1 MFQRIRKTI
10 RDTLQDSEFES
21 IEYQNK
27 RQKIKLDKKI
37 ILIIIV
43 STVSLVFIE
52 YIGKNPGY
60 TLLVDFFR
68 VLHLPSFS
76 NYLLQTMEKNGNIQ
90 LNQLTFWV
98 LIIFIYYLLIPIGV
112 IKFIFRE
119 KLSSFGLRIGNIKK
133 DYGIYLIMLIIMLP
147 IIYFMSKTQ
156 SFQLRYPFYNLQEG
170 EKLFPSFC
178 IWQTLYFIQLI
189 GVEFF
194 FRGFLLH
201 GTKHRFGF
209 YSIFFMVVPYCMIH
223 FGKPMAETI
232 SAIVAGIALG
242 ILSLKSKSIVPGIL
256 IHYSVAII
264 MDFLALYHKGYFN

>member
-1 MFQRIRKTI
+1 
-10 RDTLQDSEFES
+10 
-21 IEYQNK
+21 
-27 RQKIKLDKKI
+27 
-37 ILIIIV
+37 
-43 STVSLVFIE
+43 
-52 YIGKNPGY
+52 
-60 TLLVDFFR
+60 
-68 VLHLPSFS
+68 
-76 NYLLQTMEKNGNIQ
+76 
-90 LNQLTFWV
+90 
-98 LIIFIYYLLIPIGV
+98 
-112 IKFIFRE
+112 
-119 KLSSFGLRIGNIKK
+119 
-133 DYGIYLIMLIIMLP
+133 
-147 IIYFMSKTQ
+147 MSKTQ

-170 EKLFPSFC
+170 EKLFPSFW
-178 IWQTLYFIQLI
+178 IWQTLYFIQFI